1 MRIAIN
7 AIVPPKD
14 RLKGYEPYVKEILS
28 RMVRQHPEH
37 EFIFVFDGPCGD
49 EFIFASNVKPVIV
62 SPPGRHTLSFVFGYG
77 IMASLVLRKYKPDV
91 WLQPYGFCSLTSKI
105 PQLLVVHDLA
115 FLQYPQFITWRH
127 RWYYQLFTKS
137 FLRKAAGIVTVSD
150 KLKADI
156 IQQYQ
161 VPAEKVSVVHG
172 AARIGFRPLSWQEKE
187 QVKEGFADG
196 REYFLFTGGICPL
209 NNLMN
214 LLRAFSL
221 FKKWQHSNMKLLIAG
236 SLARQYDD
244 VWMKLKTY
252 KYRDDV
258 VLLNYLP
265 DEQLARVTAAA
276 YVVIHSSF
284 PEGFGLPVIEAM
296 QALVPVITSTTGSM
310 PETGGD
316 AALYA
321 DPADPDAIAKHMLTL
336 YKNEPQ
342 RNTLIEKGKLHAAE
356 FSWDEAAEK
365 CWRQIVNAAGK

>member
-7 AIVPPKD
+7 TIILSKD

-37 EFIFVFDGPCGD
+37 EFIFVFDGPYGD
-49 EFIFASNVKPVIV
+49 EFIFASNVKPVII
-62 SPPGRHTLSFVFGYG
+62 SPPVRHALSFVYWYN
-77 IMASLVLRKYKPDV
+77 IMAPLVLRKYKPDV

-105 PQLLVVHDLA
+105 PQLLIVHDLA
-115 FLQYPQFITWRH
+115 FSQHPQFITWHH
-127 RWYYQLFTKS
+127 RWYHQMFTKP
-137 FLRKAAGIVTVSD
+137 FLRKAAGIVAVSD
-150 KLKADI
+150 KLKSDI
-156 IQQYQ
+156 IQHYH
-161 VPAEKVSVVHG
+161 VPAEKVSVVRG
-172 AARIGFRPLSWQEKE
+172 AARIGFRPLPWQEKE

-196 REYFLFTGGICPL
+196 REYFLFTGGIRPL
-209 NNLMN
+209 KNLMN
-214 LLRAFSL
+214 LLRSFSL

-258 VLLNYLP
+258 VPLNYLP

-276 YVVIHSSF
+276 YAVIHSSF
-284 PEGFGLPVIEAM
+284 PGGFGLPVIEAM

-310 PETGGD
+310 PEIGGD

-321 DPADPDAIAKHMLTL
+321 DPADPAAIAKHMLTL
-336 YKNEPQ
+336 YKDEAQ
-342 RNTLIEKGKLHAAE
+342 RNTLIEKGKLHAAK

-365 CWRQIVNAAGK
+365 CWQQIVKAAGK